1 MADESTTTNEP
12 APTAPGATSTPAATG
27 GAPNGDSP
35 LTGVRPGPSLV
46 NTPAPTGDKAP
57 PATAPTAEQI
67 AANQAAAAE
76 SAARVDAFGKAE
88 GKEAKLAAYN
98 ALNDAEKQD
107 AFKAMPAELRKELG
121 VTDPSRP
128 TYTDFKLPE
137 GLVIDPEAMKVAGD
151 MFADA
156 GLSQE
161 QAQKFIDLAVSRE
174 QAAAQR
180 SVQAFVDMQNKWV
193 REVKDDPEIGGD
205 KLAATLA
212 SGARAI
218 DRLGIPGLKEA
229 LDYTGAGNN
238 PAIVKAFARIGQMM
252 AEDRLVPANGGP
264 PNAPR
269 SPAEVIYGG
278 APKQSAD
285 A

>member
-1 MADESTTTNEP
+1 MADEPTTTNSP
-12 APTAPGATSTPAATG
+12 AVTAGAPTATPV
-27 GAPNGDSP
+27 GAPGTPSAEP
-35 LTGVRPGPSLV
+35 VLTGVRPGPSLV

-57 PATAPTAEQI
+57 TAEAPTAEQI
-67 AANQAAAAE
+67 AATEAAAAE
-76 SAARVDAFGKAE
+76 SALRVGAFGKAE

-98 ALNDAEKQD
+98 ALNDAEKND
-107 AFKAMPAELRKELG
+107 AFKAMSDEARKELG
-121 VTDPSRP
+121 VADPSRP
-128 TYTDFKLPE
+128 TYTEFTLPQ
-137 GLVIDPEAMKVAGD
+137 GLVIDAEAMKAAGD

-174 QAAAQR
+174 QAAAQKNT
-180 SVQAFVDMQNKWV
+180 QAFVDMQDKWV
-193 REVKDDPEIGGD
+193 KEVKADPEIGGD
-205 KLAATLA
+205 KLNATLA

-252 AEDRLVPANGGP
+252 SEDRFASGHQPTPPSPGTPNYYGAGP
-264 PNAPR
+264 
-269 SPAEVIYGG
+269 
-278 APKQSAD
+278 KKSAD